1 MDIKAKVK
9 ILVQQVVEAYIKEQ
23 LKINKEKSITILL
36 GYQSPNPS
44 EVLKAITP
52 LLVHYD
58 VTILLSKEWLPV
70 PEPLTRTTY
79 LLIEDTS
86 QAELMEIVEKTS
98 LLVVPAAS
106 YRLLSKLALT
116 MDDEVAV
123 WLAIQYQLLGKPIV
137 IANNYVEP
145 TVYQQIHAPYSVQ
158 ERLQNYIRQIR
169 TDQVNWIPLSKLN
182 QNVADQ
188 FQAFEAKK
196 SLILEKHIEHA
207 QRVGLTEISLPQRS
221 QVTPAAKDLAREY
234 RIQIKQSS
242 KGG

>member
-1 MDIKAKVK
+1 MDIKEKVK

-158 ERLQNYIRQIR
+158 ERLQTYIRQIR

-182 QNVADQ
+182 QNVAHQ
-188 FQAFEAKK
+188 LQAFETKK
-196 SLILEKHIEHA
+196 SLILEKHIEQA
-207 QRVGLTEISLPQRS
+207 QREGLTKISLPQKS